1 MRVRVCLLFVRRY
14 EHKDEVGWVRCRV
27 LSFLDTAYFDNV
39 LRKKETYKYEA
50 VQFVAEINRQIVGLI
65 DIEYEDH
72 PGTICSDEQQKSG
85 MIWHLAV
92 HPDFQRK
99 GIATALLNQ
108 AIKALKEVGI
118 YRLEAWTRD
127 DKWVNDWYKAK
138 GFQKKDSYY
147 HVLMEGKKLQ
157 ETTQSNVPHLYPVT
171 SFNHYMGDH
180 LEQFNEPNTRVHEC
194 MMYELLVEED
204 KHDGTTDSLKAH

>member
-1 MRVRVCLLFVRRY
+1 MFVRRY

-39 LRKKETYKYEA
+39 LREKEIYEHRSIE
-50 VQFVAEINRQIVGLI
+50 FVAEIDQKIVGLI

-72 PGTICSDEQQKSG
+72 LGTVCSDDQQKSG

-127 DKWVNDWYKAK
+127 DKWVNDWYEAK

-147 HVLMEGKKLQ
+147 HIFMEGKVLQ
-157 ETTQSNVPHLYPVT
+157 KTIKTNVPHLYPVT
-171 SFNHYMGDH
+171 SFSHYMGDQI
-180 LEQFNEPNTRVHEC
+180 EQFNQANTRVHEC
-194 MMYELLVEED
+194 MMYDLLVEKE
-204 KHDGTTDSLKAH
+204 GGGATDSTEND